1 MVRFDGKKAQG
12 WLKPMFIPIKREK
25 ERKIGKIQL
34 AYLGVE
40 STGTK

>member
-1 MVRFDGKKAQG
+1 MVRFYGKKNTRLVEDNVQTN
-12 WLKPMFIPIKREK
+12 KDR